1 MYAAQISEGKTAM
14 DINREEKE
22 ILEGSRLLI
31 EQQQVYQAQ
40 QEHEKRQMARLQTT
54 IETNDGAH
62 EATLKSFDINR
73 SELEAALKKASGP
86 HYVQIPSMNMSIDP
100 GSIPQQITGVE
111 KRKSEAVI
119 SRHSARQKELE
130 YLKDEE
136 NRSEGNEKARQIEL
150 GKAMEALDLKR
161 MSVSSWRQANKGA
174 TIVGPLHLF
183 TDVGLPIFVGLTAI
197 GFLTWFLFHLPPP
210 PIPVSSPEF

>member
-1 MYAAQISEGKTAM
+1 
-14 DINREEKE
+14 
-22 ILEGSRLLI
+22 
-31 EQQQVYQAQ
+31 
-40 QEHEKRQMARLQTT
+40 MARLQTT

-73 SELEAALKKASGP
+73 SELEAALKKVSGP